1 MNEQYLNQTIRR
13 IVYLESLKQSEIN
26 NLSAHL
32 KEIDD
37 LVKSLMLDEEMTD
50 LTLAEFNKVLT
61 SVKTGVATSLTSYT
75 VAVGASLTAIAI
87 DTYQFET
94 KSLNNAFKD
103 VELSSKIDDAKKA
116 KIARIVNNTPL
127 SVTGSEGK
135 TVTDLFNEIANN
147 ESNKYIN
154 HIKLARYEGKTNQ
167 QIVQMIRGT
176 RKNGYK
182 DGLMEVTARQAKTIV
197 RTTVQHA
204 AMQGKAEFAKDNS
217 DIIKGEQWLSTLDG
231 RTSSQCRTLDQQVFE
246 LGKGPRPP
254 LHHNCRSTILIVLK
268 DEYSGRGNINKRASK
283 GGPVDNESYYSWLN
297 KQPKDFQDD
306 VLGETRGKLLRSGG
320 LSADKF
326 AALQLDKNFKPLT
339 LAEMRKKEP
348 LAFQKAGL

>member
-13 IVYLESLKQSEIN
+13 LVYLESLKQSEID
-26 NLSAHL
+26 NLSSHL
-32 KEIDD
+32 KEIDK
-37 LVKSLMLDEEMTD
+37 LIKELMLDDEMTE
-50 LTLAEFNKVLT
+50 LTLAEFNKVMT
-61 SVKTGVATSLTSYT
+61 QVKTGVAASLSSYT
-75 VAVGASLTAIAI
+75 VAVDASLAAIAI
-87 DTYQFET
+87 DTYQFEV
-94 KSLNNAFKD
+94 KSLNNAFED
-103 VELSSKIDDAKKA
+103 VELSGEIDDKKKA
-116 KIARIVNNTPL
+116 KIARLVSNTPL

-135 TVTDLFNEIANN
+135 TVTDLFNELANN
-147 ESNKYIN
+147 ESNKYVN

-204 AMQGKAEFAKDNS
+204 AMQGKAEFASDNS

-231 RTSSQCRTLDQQVFE
+231 RTSSQCRTLDQQIFE

-254 LHHNCRSTILIVLK
+254 LHHNCRSTVLIVLK
-268 DEYSGRGNINKRASK
+268 DEYAGRGNINKRASK
-283 GGPVDNESYYSWLN
+283 DGPVANESYYSWLK

-306 VLGETRGKLLRSGG
+306 VLGETRGQLLRSGG

-326 AALQLDKNFKPLT
+326 AELQLNKNFKPLT
-339 LAEMRKKEP
+339 LDEMREREP
-348 LAFQKAGL
+348 MAFKKAGL

>member
-26 NLSAHL
+26 KLSAHL

-50 LTLAEFNKVLT
+50 LTVAEFNKVLT
-61 SVKTGVATSLTSYT
+61 AVKTGVATSLSGYT

-94 KSLNNAFKD
+94 KSFNNAFED
-103 VELSSKIDDAKKA
+103 VELSTKIDDAKKA

-135 TVTDLFNEIANN
+135 TVTDLFSELANN

-204 AMQGKAEFAKDNS
+204 AMQGKAEFANDNA

-246 LGKGPRPP
+246 IGKGPRPP

-268 DEYSGRGNINKRASK
+268 DEYAGRGNINKRASK
-283 GGPVDNESYYSWLN
+283 DGPVANESYYSWLN

-339 LAEMRKKEP
+339 LDEMRSREP
-348 LAFQKAGL
+348 MAFKKAGL